1 KWPASPN
8 GLPLDLI
15 VNWSSRPDGHRSR
28 DFRRRRRSPFIGGA
42 AGLAHAGTGFQER
55 DFTGGQAAVMDE
67 LLAQT
72 ATGPPAG
79 KKRFVTVE
87 GFVADLAI
95 PGFNPQQHGLPRSA
109 AFSDTHT
116 LEYSEAIRWKTRRR
130 RGVSRCPFTVRIDRA
145 QFNVLPPSLLVSS
158 IWEWHPCW
166 SHCGRRTSTF

>member
-1 KWPASPN
+1 M
-8 GLPLDLI
+8 
-15 VNWSSRPDGHRSR
+15 
-28 DFRRRRRSPFIGGA
+28 GGA

-67 LLAQT
+67 LLAQ
-72 ATGPPAG
+72 AAAGPPAG

-130 RGVSRCPFTVRIDRA
+130 TGVSRCPLLRA
-145 QFNVLPPSLLVSS
+145 SNDIYVPSKLARVSS
-158 IWEWHPCW
+158 WGWPGLVPTCAREGAPPI
-166 SHCGRRTSTF
+166 